1 MSDSNTPAAQ
11 SPQWEHVPRDE
22 AKRLWDLTQ
31 AGQGNSAEGHAALD
45 DDLADTDDHGP
56 NYKWPIILFLATCV
70 STYYVQGFVYA
81 LGILTILLCHEFGH
95 YIQARRYRVA
105 ASLPWFIPMPISPLG
120 TMGAVI
126 GMSGRI
132 PNRKALFD
140 IGISG
145 PLAGLVP
152 ALVCCW
158 YGLSWSEAVPIQ
170 KFANITMPKILYG
183 DSLLF
188 QWIKQYHFEQ
198 LPVGYVI
205 RMHPLALAGWAGIF
219 VTALNLIPIGQLDG
233 GHILYAILRKK
244 SYPITTLLLYGALGW
259 MIISGNYGWM
269 LLVMLLLMSGPTHPP
284 THNDAIELGTG
295 RTILGW
301 LTLCFIFIGFTPVPI
316 RFYGG

>member
-1 MSDSNTPAAQ
+1 MSDPNSPAAQ

-22 AKRLWDLTQ
+22 AKRLWELAQ
-31 AGQGNSAEGHAALD
+31 AGHAHSAGGNAVPDDEWAE
-45 DDLADTDDHGP
+45 TDDHGP
-56 NYKWPIILFLATCV
+56 NYKWPIILFLATCA
-70 STYYVQGFVYA
+70 STYFVQGLVYA
-81 LGILTILLCHEFGH
+81 CGILTILLCHEFGH

-158 YGLSWSEAVPIQ
+158 YGVTWSTVAPVPNIQ
-170 KFANITMPKILYG
+170 GMKFIEFGDPLIL
-183 DSLLF
+183 
-188 QWIKQYHFEQ
+188 QWITHWIHGE
-198 LPVGYVI
+198 LPPGMHVWI
-205 RMHPLALAGWAGIF
+205 HPLGLAGWAGIF

-233 GHILYAILRKK
+233 GHILYAMLRKM

-269 LLVMLLLMSGPTHPP
+269 LLVMLLLMSGPMHPP
-284 THNDAIELGTG
+284 THNDAIPLGTG